1 MELGTIVTI
10 LDVILLTIVIV
21 GTGLLIYKLKLG
33 SKNHVLLFILFIFYW
48 MAPLM
53 CREYTGQMHIHM
65 GLKDGGW
72 LLWLPLTIYA
82 IAGLFWRPLTDVLSC
97 KLQSRKKVIYISL
110 VIQALTLWPMFAW
123 PNLTTNIIQSIG
135 TGVGAS
141 AIGLFNLMFTES
153 HHKKKVFVT
162 VSILALPPLI
172 AEFITSA
179 LEAIVCAMVPE
190 HGLDPAQPDL
200 PSSTIYLD
208 YLKWLWL
215 VALIFVVVS
224 FVITIFFKEERE
236 TLFKDLNFKEPI
248 VTKQNRQVVTLVCIA
263 GAIFAFVRWVSAGPS
278 SVTQLIYIA
287 MFDKMNPE
295 TSTSYFIEEV
305 KFFEGYLSLMFAL
318 GQLAGAIIAGLALSR
333 HQDRTKVAL
342 IAVGSFIWLI
352 YLLTNGIV
360 INVHMFFWSN
370 ILNGLGYGLIYP
382 VLIGLMLNKM
392 YVNKNIITPIGVFN
406 TCMAG
411 GIFVGS
417 LFNNLIKGP
426 VYDFHETPET
436 STAQFFMTDNWAVN
450 GTTMFL
456 IVCMVVLFVFSYS
469 LEKKYPP
476 MKTNMGT
483 KFVAAGE
490 SEI

>member
-1 MELGTIVTI
+1 MTYLEILVTI
-10 LDVILLTIVIV
+10 LDVVLLSIVIG
-21 GTGLLIYKLKLG
+21 GTGILIHKLKLG

-65 GLKDGGW
+65 NLNDGGW
-72 LLWLPLTIYA
+72 MLWLPLTIYA
-82 IAGLFWRPLTDVLSC
+82 IAGLFWRPLTDVLSY

-110 VIQALTLWPMFAW
+110 VLQFVTLWPMFVW
-123 PNLTTNIIQSIG
+123 QNLATNIIQSIG
-135 TGVGAS
+135 TGIGAS
-141 AIGLFNLMFTES
+141 AIGLFNLMFSEQ
-153 HHKKKVFVT
+153 HHKKKIFVT

-172 AEFITSA
+172 AEFVTSA
-179 LEAIVCAMVPE
+179 IEALICSFVPE
-190 HGLDPAQPDL
+190 HGEPGLAPN
-200 PSSTIYLD
+200 TIYLD

-215 VALIFVVVS
+215 IAIVFIIAS
-224 FVITIFFKEERE
+224 FIITFFFKEERQ
-236 TLFKDLNFKEPI
+236 TLFKDLNFKEP
-248 VTKQNRQVVTLVCIA
+248 VVSKQNKQVIALVCVA
-263 GAIFAFVRWVSAGPS
+263 GAIFAFMRWVSAGPS

-295 TSTSYFIEEV
+295 TQTSYFVEEV
-305 KFFEGYLSLMFAL
+305 KFFEGYLSLIFAL
-318 GQLAGAIIAGLALSR
+318 GQLVGAIIAGLALSK
-333 HQDRTKVAL
+333 HANRTKIAL
-342 IAVGSFIWLI
+342 IGSGAFIWLI

-370 ILNGLGYGLIYP
+370 MLNGLGYGLIYP
-382 VLIGLMLNKM
+382 VLIGVMLNKM
-392 YVNKNIITPIGVFN
+392 YVNRRIITPIGVFN
-406 TCMAG
+406 TSMAG
-411 GIFVGS
+411 GILLGS
-417 LFNNLIKGP
+417 LFNNLIKGD
-426 VYDFHETPET
+426 VYDFHNTPET
-436 STAQFFMTDNWAVN
+436 STAPYFRVDNWIVN

-456 IVCMVVLFVFSYS
+456 IVCMVGLFVGSYL